1 MNQLTRIKQFFL
13 QSSGE
18 LKNLRSLTLAS
29 LLTALYAVTYSPVAG
44 NIMIVPG
51 VIEIRLGHVVIA
63 VAGMM
68 FGPVVGALVAALGDL
83 IGALLFYGG
92 SFVFGYTLVWAVA
105 GFGFG
110 CILYRM
116 HVSMPR
122 LLWAAA
128 FYEVVIC
135 HLLNTLML
143 VVVGVGPFWELLI
156 SRFVL
161 RLIKMPVNVILL
173 VLVLRTVHGVYS
185 RMMRTAPQ
193 K

>member
-1 MNQLTRIKQFFL
+1 
-13 QSSGE
+13 
-18 LKNLRSLTLAS
+18 
-29 LLTALYAVTYSPVAG
+29 
-44 NIMIVPG
+44 
-51 VIEIRLGHVVIA
+51 VVIA

-68 FGPVVGALVAALGDL
+68 FGPVAGVFVAALGDL
-83 IGALLFYGG
+83 IGSLLFYGG
-92 SFVFGYTLVWAVA
+92 SFVFGYTFVWAVA

-116 HVSMPR
+116 RVSTPR

-143 VVVGVGPFWELLI
+143 VVVGVGPFWELFV

-173 VLVLRTVHGVYS
+173 FVVLRTVRSIYG